1 MRGKIV
7 NSVVAGMNLF
17 FGLLVLLFNFYLPS
31 ISRASTEELK
41 VITEIN
47 RYILALT
54 IVVAIINLITLIC
67 NRKDKILLFTYI
79 LAIFSSCFYFVHVPY
94 IGVLYILSALMV
106 IIQMFRENMIYMN
119 NTFYIVVVAIV
130 MIAIGLLGLNILTYK
145 DKVKKIVKEESK
157 GYLEYNTEYFKNISI
172 LGEDNEFYLNV
183 ERDGKWGYINK
194 NGETK
199 IEFKYDYA
207 SPFVTITMY
216 DKDFDIALVCQD
228 DTASII
234 LKNQRTVMS
243 FRNDIALDNYQK
255 QIEKLQ
261 ELYTGT
267 FNQSGKITE
276 KFSKI
281 PTSSMNTIKAY
292 DKYPYRYPFN
302 DEYDIY
308 ITVSQTG
315 TKNRYEF
322 MKKDNSN
329 IKVSIDCD
337 NLKFDGNNLYVYSNG
352 YLPFYK
358 TSENKQGWYTKETK
372 RVELEGNIQILE
384 FFEQYIL
391 IKDYDKEIIY
401 FANEN
406 GERVSDEYKDIFVLD
421 DAYIVKNMDNKYIIV
436 NKEFQQ
442 MLDIE
447 YDYINPMLLNQG
459 ILICAN
465 LPAKVNFNSSGF
477 PSNLQYDL
485 VDLSGNKISL
495 KNADGTVIDTPAYS
509 QVYYIDNKKNVSSYD
524 TYINNLTNIDYEFIG
539 EEFYK
544 K

>member
-1 MRGKIV
+1 M
-7 NSVVAGMNLF
+7 
-17 FGLLVLLFNFYLPS
+17 
-31 ISRASTEELK
+31 
-41 VITEIN
+41 
-47 RYILALT
+47 
-54 IVVAIINLITLIC
+54 
-67 NRKDKILLFTYI
+67 
-79 LAIFSSCFYFVHVPY
+79 
-94 IGVLYILSALMV
+94 
-106 IIQMFRENMIYMN
+106 
-119 NTFYIVVVAIV
+119 
-130 MIAIGLLGLNILTYK
+130 
-145 DKVKKIVKEESK
+145 
-157 GYLEYNTEYFKNISI
+157 
-172 LGEDNEFYLNV
+172 GEDNEFYLNV

-261 ELYTGT
+261 ELYTDT
-267 FNQSGKITE
+267 FNQSGKIIE
-276 KFSKI
+276 KFSTI
-281 PTSSMNTIKAY
+281 PTSNMNTIKAY

-337 NLKFDGNNLYVYSNG
+337 NLKFDGSNLYVYSNG

-384 FFEQYIL
+384 FFDQYIL

-421 DAYIVKNMDNKYIIV
+421 DAYIVKNMDNKYIII
-436 NKEFQQ
+436 NKEFQK
-442 MLDIE
+442 MLNIE
-447 YDYINPMLLNQG
+447 YDYINPMLLNQE

-477 PSNLQYDL
+477 PSNIQYDL

-495 KNADGTVIDTPAYS
+495 KNADGSVIGTPAYS

-524 TYINNLTNIDYEFIG
+524 TYISNLTNIEYEFIG

>member
-1 MRGKIV
+1 M
-7 NSVVAGMNLF
+7 
-17 FGLLVLLFNFYLPS
+17 
-31 ISRASTEELK
+31 
-41 VITEIN
+41 
-47 RYILALT
+47 
-54 IVVAIINLITLIC
+54 
-67 NRKDKILLFTYI
+67 
-79 LAIFSSCFYFVHVPY
+79 
-94 IGVLYILSALMV
+94 
-106 IIQMFRENMIYMN
+106 
-119 NTFYIVVVAIV
+119 
-130 MIAIGLLGLNILTYK
+130 
-145 DKVKKIVKEESK
+145 
-157 GYLEYNTEYFKNISI
+157 
-172 LGEDNEFYLNV
+172 GEDNEFYLNV

-261 ELYTGT
+261 ELYTDT
-267 FNQSGKITE
+267 FNQSGKIIE
-276 KFSKI
+276 KFSTI
-281 PTSSMNTIKAY
+281 PTSNMNTIKAY

-337 NLKFDGNNLYVYSNG
+337 NLKFDGSNLYVYSNG

-384 FFEQYIL
+384 FFDQY
-391 IKDYDKEIIY
+391 
-401 FANEN
+401 
-406 GERVSDEYKDIFVLD
+406 
-421 DAYIVKNMDNKYIIV
+421 
-436 NKEFQQ
+436 
-442 MLDIE
+442 
-447 YDYINPMLLNQG
+447 

-477 PSNLQYDL
+477 PSNIQYDL

-495 KNADGTVIDTPAYS
+495 KNADGSVIDTPAYS

-524 TYINNLTNIDYEFIG
+524 TYISNLTNIEYEFIG

>member
-255 QIEKLQ
+255 QIE
-261 ELYTGT
+261 
-267 FNQSGKITE
+267 
-276 KFSKI
+276 
-281 PTSSMNTIKAY
+281 
-292 DKYPYRYPFN
+292 
-302 DEYDIY
+302 
-308 ITVSQTG
+308 
-315 TKNRYEF
+315 
-322 MKKDNSN
+322 
-329 IKVSIDCD
+329 
-337 NLKFDGNNLYVYSNG
+337 
-352 YLPFYK
+352 
-358 TSENKQGWYTKETK
+358 
-372 RVELEGNIQILE
+372 
-384 FFEQYIL
+384 
-391 IKDYDKEIIY
+391 
-401 FANEN
+401 
-406 GERVSDEYKDIFVLD
+406 
-421 DAYIVKNMDNKYIIV
+421 
-436 NKEFQQ
+436 
-442 MLDIE
+442 
-447 YDYINPMLLNQG
+447 
-459 ILICAN
+459 
-465 LPAKVNFNSSGF
+465 
-477 PSNLQYDL
+477 
-485 VDLSGNKISL
+485 
-495 KNADGTVIDTPAYS
+495 
-509 QVYYIDNKKNVSSYD
+509 
-524 TYINNLTNIDYEFIG
+524 
-539 EEFYK
+539 
-544 K
+544 